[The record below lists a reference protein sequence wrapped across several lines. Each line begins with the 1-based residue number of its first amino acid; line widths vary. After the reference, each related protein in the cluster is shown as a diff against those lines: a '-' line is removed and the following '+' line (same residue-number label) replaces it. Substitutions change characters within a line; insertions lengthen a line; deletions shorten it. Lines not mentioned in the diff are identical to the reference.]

1 MTSSRKSL
9 ERRLEAL
16 EEPTV
21 YDDLPMLTLA
31 GLIAAEE
38 IETVDEERRIYRLD
52 GELREDTTELDAK
65 LLDQL

>member
-1 MTSSRKSL
+1 M
-9 ERRLEAL
+9 
-16 EEPTV
+16 

>member
-1 MTSSRKSL
+1 MTSSRESL

-16 EEPTV
+16 EEPTE
-21 YDDLPMLTLA
+21 YGDLPMLTLA

-52 GELREDTTELDAK
+52 GELRRDTTELDAK
-65 LLDQL
+65 LLERL